1 MKDELNAAVKAIDAE
16 IARLTKIRDG
26 LVAGL
31 AAGGENPYPRRPG
44 PKGKKKRVV
53 SEATRKKMRAAW
65 KRRKA
70 KSAAKKAVK
79 TRKT

>member
-1 MKDELNAAVKAIDAE
+1 MKDEFIAAVKAVDAE

-31 AAGGENPYPRRPG
+31 ATAGGHPYPRSVGSRV
-44 PKGKKKRVV
+44 KKKRVV
-53 SEATRKKMRAAW
+53 SEATRRKMRAAW

-70 KSAAKKAVK
+70 KSAAKTALKS
-79 TRKT
+79 RKT

>member
-1 MKDELNAAVKAIDAE
+1 MKDELIAAVKAVDAQ

-31 AAGGENPYPRRPG
+31 ATGGESPSPRTARATV
-44 PKGKKKRVV
+44 KKKRVV
-53 SEATRKKMRAAW
+53 SEATKRKMRAAW

-70 KSAAKKAVK
+70 KGAAKTAAKGRKA
-79 TRKT
+79 